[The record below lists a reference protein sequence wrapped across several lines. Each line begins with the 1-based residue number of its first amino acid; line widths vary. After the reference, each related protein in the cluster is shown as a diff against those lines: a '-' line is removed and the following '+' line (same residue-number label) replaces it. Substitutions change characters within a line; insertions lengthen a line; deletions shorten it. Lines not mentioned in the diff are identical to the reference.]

1 MELISTHLI
10 KKSDLGTHQS
20 LSGGQ
25 LLSWIDIGAAT
36 YAMEVCKATKIFT
49 IKIGECIF
57 QSTAKEGQ
65 ILKIYGDVVKI
76 GNTSITLHLEARINN
91 VKTESQSIVMSTNIT
106 FVLIDENDRPT
117 PISDEVRLKYQ

>member
-1 MELISTHLI
+1 MQLISTHLV
-10 KKSDLGTHQS
+10 KKTDLGTHQS

-36 YAMEVCKATKIFT
+36 YAMEVCKATKVFT
-49 IKIGECIF
+49 VKMGECIF
-57 QSTAKEGQ
+57 QNSVKEGQ
-65 ILKIYGDVVKI
+65 ILKIYGDVIKI
-76 GNTSITLHLEARINN
+76 GNTSITLHLEARIKN
-91 VKTESQSIVMSTNIT
+91 VITESQLIVMSTNFT